1 MEKILFINA
10 CIRPDS
16 RTLELANYVLTRL
29 SGKVEEVEL
38 YKKDLSP
45 LTLEEMEVRNKAF
58 KNNVLST

>member
-10 CIRPDS
+10 CVRPNS

-38 YKKDLSP
+38 YKEDLSP
-45 LTLEEMEVRNKAF
+45 LTLEEIGRFVSKGRWVR
-58 KNNVLST
+58 SG